1 MKFVFVDTW
10 GWCALVNEAQ
20 IEHIEV
26 AALFQE
32 FVDKGTVLVTTNFIL
47 DESYTLIRI
56 RIHHRAA
63 VEFHDLLQALIG
75 DKYVKQ
81 VQVTPEIE
89 QKAWEIF
96 ERYADKDFSYTD
108 CTSFAVM
115 QLFKITHAITEDHHF
130 KQMGFQTVMKKSEI
144 S

>member
-10 GWCALVNEAQ
+10 GWCAIVNQAQ
-20 IEHIEV
+20 IEHREV

-32 FVDKGTVLVTTNFIL
+32 FIDKGTVLVTTNFIL
-47 DESYTLIRI
+47 DESYTLIRT
-56 RIHHRAA
+56 RIHHSAA
-63 VEFHDLLQALIG
+63 VEFHYLVRALIN
-75 DKYVKQ
+75 DNYVKR

-108 CTSFAVM
+108 CTSFVTM
-115 QLFKITHAITEDHHF
+115 QFFKITHAITDDRHF
-130 KQMGFQTVMKKSEI
+130 RQIGFQTLPKPK
-144 S
+144 